1 MSGKNS
7 ALIAYEIHHNHGMPI
22 VPAPIER
29 NWMEETN
36 ERSAYRC
43 LPLVVANQAG
53 WLILC
58 PSAFS
63 VKWTGGIHPENLRI
77 RYPRGRRD
85 DRILSHFGSGVL
97 TFSLPYL
104 FRTPPGINLW
114 VKGPSNWIK
123 DGIQPLEGVVESDW
137 SPATFTMNWRMT
149 RAKHSVRFQAG
160 EPICMIVP
168 IPRGLAESLE
178 PQRAA
183 LARNKRLRSQH
194 LAWKRERGQFLNDLI
209 RGRPEAIRRGWQRDY
224 FLGVAPDG
232 RRFEQHQT
240 RLHLK
245 EFNASEEASL

>member
-1 MSGKNS
+1 MSGKDS
-7 ALIAYEIHHNHGMPI
+7 ALIAYEIHPKHGMPI

-29 NWMEETN
+29 EWMEETDA
-36 ERSAYRC
+36 RFAYRC

-53 WLILC
+53 WFVQC
-58 PSAFS
+58 PLAFS
-63 VKWTGGIHPENLRI
+63 VKWNGGSRLEDLCI

-85 DRILSHFGSGVL
+85 RRILSHFGCGVL

-149 RAKHSVRFQAG
+149 RPNHSVRFKAG
-160 EPICMIVP
+160 EPICMVVP
-168 IPRGLAESLE
+168 IPRGLAEGLE
-178 PQRAA
+178 PQRLP
-183 LARNKRLRSQH
+183 LANNKQLRAQYGV
-194 LAWKRERGQFLNDLI
+194 WKRARGSFLNDLI
-209 RGRPEAIRRGWQRDY
+209 RGQSDAIRRGWQKDY
-224 FLGVAPDG
+224 FLGLAPDG
-232 RRFEQHQT
+232 RRFEEHQT

-245 EFNASEEASL
+245 EFAKG

>member
-7 ALIAYEIHHNHGMPI
+7 ALIAYEIHPNHGMPI

-29 NWMEETN
+29 DWMEET
-36 ERSAYRC
+36 EVRFAYRC

-53 WLILC
+53 WLIVC
-58 PSAFS
+58 PLTFS
-63 VKWTGGIHPENLRI
+63 VKWNGGPRLEDLRI
-77 RYPRGRRD
+77 HYPRGRRD
-85 DRILSHFGSGVL
+85 ERILSHFGSGVL

-137 SPATFTMNWRMT
+137 SPATFTMNWRLT
-149 RAKHSVRFQAG
+149 RRNHSVRFNAG
-160 EPICMIVP
+160 DPICMVVP
-168 IPRGLAESLE
+168 IPRGLAEGLE
-178 PQRAA
+178 PQRVP
-183 LARNKRLRSQH
+183 LGKNKKLRTQYGV
-194 LAWKRERGQFLNDLI
+194 WKRERGRFLNDLI
-209 RGRPEAIRRGWQRDY
+209 RGQPEAIRRAWQRDY
-224 FLGVAPDG
+224 FLGLAPGG

-245 EFNASEEASL
+245 EFAKD

>member
-1 MSGKNS
+1 MPVKKS
-7 ALIAYEIHHNHGMPI
+7 ALIAYEIHRAHGMPI
-22 VPAPIER
+22 VPAPIDR
-29 NWMEETN
+29 DWMNET
-36 ERSAYRC
+36 EQRAAYRC

-58 PSAFS
+58 PSTFS
-63 VKWTGGIHPENLRI
+63 VKWNGGPRVQDLSI
-77 RYPRGRRD
+77 RCPRGRRD
-85 DRILSHFGSGVL
+85 KRILSHFGCGVL

-104 FRTPPGINLW
+104 FRTPPGVNLW

-137 SPATFTMNWRMT
+137 SPATLTLNWRLT
-149 RAKHSVRFQAG
+149 RRDHSVRFQAG
-160 EPICMIVP
+160 DPICMIVP

-178 PQRAA
+178 PQR
-183 LARNKRLRSQH
+183 LPIDKNKRLRAQH
-194 LAWKRERGQFLNDLI
+194 HAWQRDRGRFLDDLV
-209 RGRPEAIRRGWQRDY
+209 RGRPEAVRRGWQRDY

-245 EFNASEEASL
+245 EFNG